1 MKSFSTFQEDL
12 RNWFNPNHPD
22 GDWKRVNTKGEVV
35 GDCAREPG
43 EPKPKCMSK
52 SQRASLSKKEKAN
65 AVRRKRKADPNPE
78 RQGEPINVTSKVNE
92 NMEQLDEKNE
102 PTNPGLWARAIAQA
116 KAKFDVY
123 PSAYANGWASK
134 WYKEHGGGW
143 KTVSEAK
150 KLSSFISSIKF
161 AKLDPKH
168 DKGPKGSTDDEEHG
182 AIGEKEWQQ
191 QLDHAKK
198 RAMMTT
204 EAKEKTE
211 YDYEGDMARGQL
223 QSIVSNA
230 QRVHDMLED
239 SDNLPEWVQS
249 KITLAEDYIS
259 TVANY
264 MMSEVDEA
272 VVIKTN
278 KPIGVRVSDVGAGG
292 KEYNV
297 KTDKAYDDAQAKKK
311 LPQGADF
318 AAQRRKERLAS
329 NGRMDEE
336 MQVGD
341 KVNFDHPMKAIPGK
355 TMKKVGTVHKVE
367 GDTIHV
373 KVKDKYG
380 VITHKKTASELRK
393 EEVEQVDELSSDLL
407 GRYKTGASKQ
417 ASELD
422 KAGNIKKADSRFR
435 GIVKA
440 TKKQFNNDL
449 KKESV
454 MEMDKSQTPPGRD
467 GPPRPGP
474 DIYVKPITAKKF
486 INHALSILQKSSQ
499 AKDKNKDVKE
509 ASSPA
514 QQAAIAIAMKK
525 DGKKPMNETLEE
537 GRPSQ
542 RHPLEGH
549 DYHKKTNAE
558 LEYIAKDA
566 HKAAEAMK
574 SHNTDAENKYR
585 DQANDSA
592 TVRYFRQKNGM
603 PDWYKKKYGHVKE
616 SVEVLDGEEVQA
628 SEAIDNIQESRKK
641 AIVREALKD
650 AKDRMEKKGKKE
662 EKKDAI
668 GGKGDKFEAEPQM
681 TSLVNDKQ

>member
-1 MKSFSTFQEDL
+1 
-12 RNWFNPNHPD
+12 
-22 GDWKRVNTKGEVV
+22 
-35 GDCAREPG
+35 
-43 EPKPKCMSK
+43 
-52 SQRASLSKKEKAN
+52 
-65 AVRRKRKADPNPE
+65 
-78 RQGEPINVTSKVNE
+78 
-92 NMEQLDEKNE
+92 
-102 PTNPGLWARAIAQA
+102 
-116 KAKFDVY
+116 
-123 PSAYANGWASK
+123 
-134 WYKEHGGGW
+134 
-143 KTVSEAK
+143 
-150 KLSSFISSIKF
+150 
-161 AKLDPKH
+161 
-168 DKGPKGSTDDEEHG
+168 
-182 AIGEKEWQQ
+182 
-191 QLDHAKK
+191 
-198 RAMMTT
+198 
-204 EAKEKTE
+204 
-211 YDYEGDMARGQL
+211 
-223 QSIVSNA
+223 
-230 QRVHDMLED
+230 ML
-239 SDNLPEWVQS
+239 
-249 KITLAEDYIS
+249 
-259 TVANY
+259 
-264 MMSEVDEA
+264 SEVDEA

-278 KPIGVRVSDVGAGG
+278 KPIGFRVADIDPWSG

-297 KTDKAYDDAQAKKK
+297 KTDKAYDNAQAKKK

-336 MQVGD
+336 QHSVLY
-341 KVNFDHPMKAIPGK
+341 K
-355 TMKKVGTVHKVE
+355 MKKDDEKIAVAHYKSKDDAHKFLSS
-367 GDTIHV
+367 V
-373 KVKDKYG
+373 KTKGGNGIVR
-380 VITHKKTASELRK
+380 TKTN
-393 EEVEQVDELSSDLL
+393 EEVEQVDENEDLSNARKMYHKHFVKAMKAMPSSAIQKHHQDEMEKYKKIMGNSFLDQVVPSKFAKFDKKTNEEVEELDELSSDLL

-467 GPPRPGP
+467 GPLRPGP
-474 DIYVKPITAKKF
+474 DKEAKPTTPEKF
-486 INHALSILQKSSQ
+486 KNHALSILQKSLQ
-499 AKDKNKDVKE
+499 AKDKKKDVKE

-537 GRPSQ
+537 GRPSE

-549 DYHKKTNAE
+549 DYHKKTDAE
-558 LEYIAKDA
+558 LVYIAKDA
-566 HKAAEAMK
+566 HKAADAMK

-662 EKKDAI
+662 EKKDAV
-668 GGKGDKFEAEPQM
+668 GGKGDKFEADPQM

>member
-1 MKSFSTFQEDL
+1 MVTVATTTKQAMKSFSTFQEDL

-22 GDWKRVNTKGEVV
+22 GNWKRVNTKGEVV

-43 EPKPKCMSK
+43 EPKPKCMSQ
-52 SQRASLSKKEKAN
+52 SQRDSLSKKEKAN

-78 RQGEPINVTSKVNE
+78 RQGEPINVLSKVNE
-92 NMEQLDEKNE
+92 NMEHLDEKNE
-102 PTNPGLWARAIAQA
+102 PTNPGLWSRAIAQA
-116 KAKFDVY
+116 KSKFDVY

-134 WYKEHGGGW
+134 WYKQRGGGW

-150 KLSSFISSIKF
+150 KLSSFISSIKY

-168 DKGPKGSTDDEEHG
+168 DKGPEGSTDDEEHG
-182 AIGEKEWQQ
+182 SVGQKEWQQ

-223 QSIVSNA
+223 QSIISNA

-239 SDNLPEWVQS
+239 NDNIAEWVQS

-264 MMSEVDEA
+264 MMSEVDEQFNA
-272 VVIKTN
+272 TRHTIEKDSPPSKDKVASAN
-278 KPIGVRVSDVGAGG
+278 KQYADMAAAR
-292 KEYNV
+292 
-297 KTDKAYDDAQAKKK
+297 KKK

-380 VITHKKTASELRK
+380 VITHKKTANELRK

-440 TKKQFNNDL
+440 TKKQFDNDL
-449 KKESV
+449 K
-454 MEMDKSQTPPGRD
+454 
-467 GPPRPGP
+467 
-474 DIYVKPITAKKF
+474 
-486 INHALSILQKSSQ
+486 
-499 AKDKNKDVKE
+499 KE

-549 DYHKKTNAE
+549 DYHKKTDAE
-558 LEYIAKDA
+558 LVYIAKDA
-566 HKAAEAMK
+566 HKAADAMK

-616 SVEVLDGEEVQA
+616 SVEVLDGEEMQA
-628 SEAIDNIQESRKK
+628 SEMIDNIQESRKK

-650 AKDRMEKKGKKE
+650 AKERMEKKDKKE
-662 EKKDAI
+662 EKKDAM

>member
-1 MKSFSTFQEDL
+1 MVTVATTTKQAMKSFSTFQEDL

-22 GDWKRVNTKGEVV
+22 GNWKRVNTKGEVV

-43 EPKPKCMSK
+43 EPKPKCMSQ
-52 SQRASLSKKEKAN
+52 SQRDSLSKKEKAN

-92 NMEQLDEKNE
+92 NMEHLDEKNE
-102 PTNPGLWARAIAQA
+102 PTNPELWARAIAQA
-116 KAKFDVY
+116 KSKFDVY

-134 WYKEHGGGW
+134 WYKQRGGGW
-143 KTVSEAK
+143 KTVS
-150 KLSSFISSIKF
+150 
-161 AKLDPKH
+161 
-168 DKGPKGSTDDEEHG
+168 
-182 AIGEKEWQQ
+182 
-191 QLDHAKK
+191 
-198 RAMMTT
+198 

-223 QSIVSNA
+223 QSIISNA

-239 SDNLPEWVQS
+239 NDNIAEWVQS

-264 MMSEVDEA
+264 MMSEVDEQFNA
-272 VVIKTN
+272 TRHTIEKDSPPSKDKVDSAN
-278 KPIGVRVSDVGAGG
+278 KQYADMAASR
-292 KEYNV
+292 
-297 KTDKAYDDAQAKKK
+297 KKK

-336 MQVGD
+336 S
-341 KVNFDHPMKAIPGK
+341 I
-355 TMKKVGTVHKVE
+355 
-367 GDTIHV
+367 
-373 KVKDKYG
+373 
-380 VITHKKTASELRK
+380 
-393 EEVEQVDELSSDLL
+393 DELSSDLL

-422 KAGNIKKADSRFR
+422 KAGNIKKADSRFS

-440 TKKQFNNDL
+440 TKKQFANDL
-449 KKESV
+449 KKQDVTESSGQILSKGTTV
-454 MEMDKSQTPPGRD
+454 TVTHKGKQVKGKIVRYDAGKGGYSSAYVV
-467 GPPRPGP
+467 
-474 DIYVKPITAKKF
+474 DIGEYE
-486 INHALSILQKSSQ
+486 SIMVPVSKIKQ
-499 AKDKNKDVKE
+499 A
-509 ASSPA
+509 
-514 QQAAIAIAMKK
+514 
-525 DGKKPMNETLEE
+525 MNETLEE
-537 GRPSQ
+537 GRPSE

-566 HKAAEAMK
+566 HKAADAMK

-616 SVEVLDGEEVQA
+616 SVEVLDGEEMQA
-628 SEAIDNIQESRKK
+628 SEIIDNIQESRKK

-650 AKDRMEKKGKKE
+650 AKERMEKKGKKE
-662 EKKDAI
+662 EKKDAM
-668 GGKGDKFEAEPQM
+668 GGKGDKFEAEPHM

>member
-22 GDWKRVNTKGEVV
+22 GDWKRVNSKGEVV

-43 EPKPKCMSK
+43 EPKPKCMSQ

-92 NMEQLDEKNE
+92 NMEQLDEKNK
-102 PTNPGLWARAIAQA
+102 PTNPELWARAIAQA
-116 KAKFDVY
+116 KSKFDVY

-134 WYKEHGGGW
+134 WYKEHGGDW

-150 KLSSFISSIKF
+150 KLSSFISSIKY
-161 AKLDPKH
+161 AKLDPEH

-182 AIGEKEWQQ
+182 SVGQKEWQQ

-239 SDNLPEWVQS
+239 NDNLPEWVQS

-278 KPIGVRVSDVGAGG
+278 KPIGFRVADIDPWSG

-297 KTDKAYDDAQAKKK
+297 KTDKAYDNAQAKKK

-336 MQVGD
+336 QHSVLY
-341 KVNFDHPMKAIPGK
+341 K
-355 TMKKVGTVHKVE
+355 MKKDDEKIAVAHYKSKDDAHKFLSS
-367 GDTIHV
+367 V
-373 KVKDKYG
+373 KTKGGNGIVR
-380 VITHKKTASELRK
+380 TKTN
-393 EEVEQVDELSSDLL
+393 EEVEELDELSSDLL

-467 GPPRPGP
+467 GPLRPGP
-474 DIYVKPITAKKF
+474 DKYAKPTTPEKF
-486 INHALSILQKSSQ
+486 KNHALSILQKSLQ
-499 AKDKNKDVKE
+499 AKDKKKDVKE

-549 DYHKKTNAE
+549 DYHKKTDAE
-558 LEYIAKDA
+558 LVYIAKDA
-566 HKAAEAMK
+566 HKAADAMK

-616 SVEVLDGEEVQA
+616 SVEVLDGEEMQA
-628 SEAIDNIQESRKK
+628 SEIIDNIQESRKK

-662 EKKDAI
+662 EKKDAV

>member
-1 MKSFSTFQEDL
+1 MMSEVDESFDLDEGMSGGSYASFHKETGKIGYIGNKTGMIKHVKS
-12 RNWFNPNHPD
+12 NPNHTRGYTGPN
-22 GDWKRVNTKGEVV
+22 KKV
-35 GDCAREPG
+35 GDIFG
-43 EPKPKCMSK
+43 GYPKKNV
-52 SQRASLSKKEKAN
+52 KE
-65 AVRRKRKADPNPE
+65 
-78 RQGEPINVTSKVNE
+78 
-92 NMEQLDEKNE
+92 
-102 PTNPGLWARAIAQA
+102 
-116 KAKFDVY
+116 
-123 PSAYANGWASK
+123 
-134 WYKEHGGGW
+134 
-143 KTVSEAK
+143 
-150 KLSSFISSIKF
+150 
-161 AKLDPKH
+161 
-168 DKGPKGSTDDEEHG
+168 
-182 AIGEKEWQQ
+182 
-191 QLDHAKK
+191 
-198 RAMMTT
+198 
-204 EAKEKTE
+204 
-211 YDYEGDMARGQL
+211 
-223 QSIVSNA
+223 
-230 QRVHDMLED
+230 
-239 SDNLPEWVQS
+239 
-249 KITLAEDYIS
+249 
-259 TVANY
+259 
-264 MMSEVDEA
+264 EVDEA

-336 MQVGD
+336 S
-341 KVNFDHPMKAIPGK
+341 I
-355 TMKKVGTVHKVE
+355 
-367 GDTIHV
+367 
-373 KVKDKYG
+373 
-380 VITHKKTASELRK
+380 
-393 EEVEQVDELSSDLL
+393 DELSTDLL

-449 KKESV
+449 KKESM

-474 DIYVKPITAKKF
+474 DKYVKPITAKEFK
-486 INHALSILQKSSQ
+486 NHALGILQKSLQ

-525 DGKKPMNETLEE
+525 AGKKPMNETLEE

-549 DYHKKTNAE
+549 DYHKKTDAE

-592 TVRYFRQKNGM
+592 TVRHFRKTSGT

-628 SEAIDNIQESRKK
+628 SEAIDNIRESRKK
-641 AIVREALKD
+641 AIVREAMKD
-650 AKDRMEKKGKKE
+650 AKERMEKKGKKE
-662 EKKDAI
+662 EKKDAMS
-668 GGKGDKFEAEPQM
+668 GKGDKFEAEPQM

>member
-1 MKSFSTFQEDL
+1 MKSFLSFQEDL

-22 GDWKRVNTKGEVV
+22 GGWKRVNTKGEVV

-43 EPKPKCMSK
+43 EPKPKCMSN
-52 SQRASLSKKEKAN
+52 SMRASLSKKEKAN

-78 RQGEPINVTSKVNE
+78 RHGKPIDVTSKVNE
-92 NMEQLDEKNE
+92 NMEQLDEKNK
-102 PTNPGLWARAIAQA
+102 PTNPELWARAIAQA

-134 WYKEHGGGW
+134 WYKEHGGDW
-143 KTVSEAK
+143 KTVS
-150 KLSSFISSIKF
+150 
-161 AKLDPKH
+161 
-168 DKGPKGSTDDEEHG
+168 
-182 AIGEKEWQQ
+182 
-191 QLDHAKK
+191 
-198 RAMMTT
+198 

-223 QSIVSNA
+223 QSIISNA

-239 SDNLPEWVQS
+239 NDNLPEWVQS

-318 AAQRRKERLAS
+318 AAQRRKQRLAS

-393 EEVEQVDELSSDLL
+393 EEVEQVDELSTDLL

-422 KAGNIKKADSRFR
+422 KAGNYKKADSRFS

-454 MEMDKSQTPPGRD
+454 IEMDKSQTPPGRD

-474 DIYVKPITAKKF
+474 DKYVKPITAQKF
-486 INHALSILQKSSQ
+486 KNHALGILQKSLQ
-499 AKDKNKDVKE
+499 AKDKKKDMEE

-549 DYHKKTNAE
+549 DYHKKTDAE

-592 TVRYFRQKNGM
+592 TVRHFRKTSGT

-628 SEAIDNIQESRKK
+628 SEAIDNIRESRKK

-650 AKDRMEKKGKKE
+650 AKERMEKKGKKE
-662 EKKDAI
+662 EKKDAMS
-668 GGKGDKFEAEPQM
+668 GKGDKFEAEPQM

>member
-1 MKSFSTFQEDL
+1 MATVATTTEQAMKSFSTFQEDL

-22 GDWKRVNTKGEVV
+22 GNWKRVNTKGEVV

-43 EPKPKCMSK
+43 EPKPKCMSQ
-52 SQRASLSKKEKAN
+52 SQRDSLSKKEKAN

-78 RQGEPINVTSKVNE
+78 RQGEPINVISKVNE
-92 NMEQLDEKNE
+92 NMEHLNEKNE
-102 PTNPGLWARAIAQA
+102 PTNPGLWSRAIAQA
-116 KAKFDVY
+116 KSKFDVY

-134 WYKEHGGGW
+134 WYKQRGGDW
-143 KTVSEAK
+143 KTVS
-150 KLSSFISSIKF
+150 
-161 AKLDPKH
+161 
-168 DKGPKGSTDDEEHG
+168 
-182 AIGEKEWQQ
+182 
-191 QLDHAKK
+191 
-198 RAMMTT
+198 

-223 QSIVSNA
+223 QSIISNA

-239 SDNLPEWVQS
+239 NDNIAEWVQS

-264 MMSEVDEA
+264 MMSEVDEQFNA
-272 VVIKTN
+272 TRHTIEKDSPPSKDKVDSAN
-278 KPIGVRVSDVGAGG
+278 KQYADMAAAR
-292 KEYNV
+292 
-297 KTDKAYDDAQAKKK
+297 KKK

-393 EEVEQVDELSSDLL
+393 EEVEQVEELSNDLL

-422 KAGNIKKADSRFR
+422 KAGNIKKADSRFS

-440 TKKQFNNDL
+440 TKKQFDNDL
-449 KKESV
+449 K
-454 MEMDKSQTPPGRD
+454 
-467 GPPRPGP
+467 
-474 DIYVKPITAKKF
+474 
-486 INHALSILQKSSQ
+486 
-499 AKDKNKDVKE
+499 KE

-549 DYHKKTNAE
+549 DYHKKTDAE
-558 LEYIAKDA
+558 LVYIAKDA
-566 HKAAEAMK
+566 HKAADAMK

-616 SVEVLDGEEVQA
+616 SVEVLDGEEMQA
-628 SEAIDNIQESRKK
+628 SEIIDNIQESRKK

-650 AKDRMEKKGKKE
+650 AKERMEKKGKKE
-662 EKKDAI
+662 EKKDAM